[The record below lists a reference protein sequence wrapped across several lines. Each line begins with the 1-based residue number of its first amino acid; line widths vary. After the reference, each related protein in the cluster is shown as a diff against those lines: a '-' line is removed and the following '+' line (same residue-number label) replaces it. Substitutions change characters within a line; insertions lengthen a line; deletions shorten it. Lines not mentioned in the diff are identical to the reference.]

1 MELIGVNQKVF
12 DQFPEIQTERL
23 LLRQIRPEDAEE
35 IMRMRQSKRVNR
47 FIARNPM
54 ENLEDAKLLVEKT
67 SEAFRSKSGIGWAG
81 ILRDGQFIIGT
92 CGFNKIDFQNNRAEI
107 GGELSVDFWGKNIAV
122 EAVRGIVAF
131 GFHEMNLHSIEAVV
145 SPDNRGAIYLL
156 ESLGFEKEAHFKER
170 ICFRDKYLDMAVY
183 TVFRASFRS

>member
-1 MELIGVNQKVF
+1 I
-12 DQFPEIQTERL
+12 
-23 LLRQIRPEDAEE
+23 RQEDAEE

-81 ILRDGQFIIGT
+81 ILREGQSIIGT

-122 EAVRGIVAF
+122 EAVRAIVDF
-131 GFHEMNLHSIEAVV
+131 GFREMNLHSIEAVV

-156 ESLGFEKEAHFKER
+156 ESLGFEKE
-170 ICFRDKYLDMAVY
+170 
-183 TVFRASFRS
+183 